1 MVKESI
7 KVVSFVEMHSF
18 YGFPRYSGEILNI
31 ISMTLINELLE
42 KAENAVIGKD
52 KLLMGTNYSSHPS
65 TYFSNTFGRAVIFIN
80 GIQDKPVPIQICI
93 GSAAGWQD
101 NRICVHEGKQNS
113 SRCYWVLFDFTP
125 EPFTT
130 ITNIITSQMDQ
141 SSERATN
148 LIAAIKPYI
157 HYVVLPVGLYA
168 ANRFFRFLI
177 PGPQHRSKLDLR
189 DRAVLITGAS
199 SGLGRELAICFY
211 RRGAKVILTARSID
225 KLKELCEELKS
236 LQDVINNNEPV
247 YKYLDITDPNGV
259 VELVSFAI
267 NQRID
272 VLINN
277 AGLSMRGSCKDTPV
291 DVHRQVMEV
300 NYFGHVA
307 ITKALLDYIPEDGA
321 IVYISSV
328 QGRIAVPYR
337 SSYSASKHAAQAF
350 FDCLRTEER
359 FKTQILVVSATYL
372 NTGFGRRALTTEGK
386 PMDKD
391 DLNQANGLTPSY
403 AAECI
408 INALINR
415 NTELILAPL
424 SHRFAIFLRYIKIN
438 QSKLRRDIERLRK
451 DITRVTS
458 NRSSVAEGEVNDFLR
473 NNAYLLGSYG
483 AGFLLGYTFA

>member
-1 MVKESI
+1 
-7 KVVSFVEMHSF
+7 
-18 YGFPRYSGEILNI
+18 
-31 ISMTLINELLE
+31 MTLINELLE
-42 KAENAVIGKD
+42 KAENAVSGKD
-52 KLLMGTNYSSHPS
+52 KLLMRTNYSSHPS

-93 GSAAGWQD
+93 GSAAGW
-101 NRICVHEGKQNS
+101 ITGYV
-113 SRCYWVLFDFTP
+113 FTKGSKIVA
-125 EPFTT
+125 EPFIT

-277 AGLSMRGSCKDTPV
+277 AGLSMRGSCKDTSM

-424 SHRFAIFLRYIKIN
+424 SHRFAIFLQTLLIGNGKFQFCNSRGYIKIN